1 MFTFDRN
8 TLKNIVTEN
17 KQRIAVGTAG
27 LALFGGLAA
36 GSAGTLNT
44 DHTTAT
50 HAPAG
55 TVATQQQHADR
66 HEAQRAP
73 VSVPTQAALMPNGE
87 PTDQVSF
94 TPDAEQ
100 KANADAIVQA
110 GEQMHLSPRAQV
122 IAVATS
128 LQETHL
134 NNYGHLGD
142 ANDHDSLGLFQQ
154 RPSSGWGSPD
164 QLTDPNYAAKAFY
177 SSLTNVPG
185 YEKMPLTDAAQT
197 VQVSAYPDAYAKWEK
212 MAATMVQHYHMDKA
226 DKAQK

>member
-1 MFTFDRN
+1 MTVFRFDRN
-8 TLKNIVTEN
+8 SLKNIVVEN
-17 KQRIAVGTAG
+17 KQKAVVAGAG
-27 LALFGGLAA
+27 LALFGGLALGDA
-36 GSAGTLNT
+36 STMS
-44 DHTTAT
+44 DT
-50 HAPAG
+50 HATTPAGPG
-55 TVATQQQHADR
+55 TVATQHAER
-66 HEAQRAP
+66 GLRAP
-73 VSVPTQAALMPNGE
+73 VSVPTQAALMPTGE

-94 TPDAEQ
+94 VPDAEQ

-110 GEQMHLSPRAQV
+110 GQQLGLSPRAQV

-154 RPSSGWGSPD
+154 RPSSGWGSAD

-177 SSLTNVPG
+177 TSLKNVSG
-185 YEKMPLTDAAQT
+185 YEQMPLTDAAQT

-212 MAATMVQHYHMDKA
+212 MAAGLVQQYHMDKA
-226 DKAQK
+226 HK